1 MFSLE
6 TINKIVQSG
15 NIAHPLTF
23 RICPFEWFQYE
34 RYTKRTNQL
43 QEWNANERKTKNER
57 TIHADEMSEK
67 RKRYEISVNLND
79 PGYVTALSTAPR
91 I

>member
-23 RICPFEWFQYE
+23 RICPFEWFQSAYSNDTRNE
-34 RYTKRTNQL
+34 RTNYTNETQMNANEKRTNDTRKR
-43 QEWNANERKTKNER
+43 NERKMQ
-57 TIHADEMSEK
+57 TI
-67 RKRYEISVNLND
+67 RNIC
-79 PGYVTALSTAPR
+79 
-91 I
+91 